1 MRRAIVLMIFLSTF
15 FACSQQLVYEG
26 RLRTETHDY
35 QAKVIVFPAKEEAV
49 LHLKMTAL
57 TSQET
62 SLMGNTIDLMAP
74 SGAQSIPLEKTFLS
88 RFLLSKGQTAI
99 IRTKWRLIN
108 DPAFYQLYGL
118 AGDTLP
124 EEYTLNV
131 GGLLGQSPLL
141 ISVRAAEG
149 ELQRYQKTRKPILRH
164 YKLVVPENF
173 ESVQRQHL
181 ETKGWII
188 QDEHDDHGEHEEHEE
203 EAISSQPFFIVG
215 DYTILMDGRYYVG
228 FYGFSRRDQVTLRVI
243 FVNREAELLY
253 FVPEN
258 LTLDVGGKIVRPKVK
273 KSLFQ
278 KQERKGFPLYRNQR
292 GEWLLEYSLENSP
305 EKLTL
310 SVGKAFVSPNGNS
323 LFAVENLW
331 LQADERK

>member
-1 MRRAIVLMIFLSTF
+1 MKRTVVLMVVFSTF
-15 FACSQQLVYEG
+15 LGCSQQVVYEG
-26 RLRTETHDY
+26 RLRTDTHDY
-35 QAKVIVFPAKEEAV
+35 QAKVIVSPAKEEAV

-57 TSQET
+57 VSQET

-74 SGAQSIPLEKTFLS
+74 SGAQSIPVEKTFLS
-88 RFLLSKGQTAI
+88 RFLLSKGQTAT

-124 EEYTLNV
+124 EEYTLNI
-131 GGLLGQSPLL
+131 GGLLGQTALL

-164 YKLVVPENF
+164 YKLEVPENF
-173 ESVQRQHL
+173 ESVQRGHL

-188 QDEHDDHGEHEEHEE
+188 QDEHDDHEEHKEE
-203 EAISSQPFFIVG
+203 SISSQPFFVVG

-253 FVPEN
+253 FVPQN
-258 LTLDVGGKIVRPKVK
+258 LALEVGGKTIKPKVK

-292 GEWLLEYSLENSP
+292 GEWLLEYRVENPP
-305 EKLTL
+305 EKLVL
-310 SVGKAFVSPNGNS
+310 LVEKAFVSPNGNP
-323 LFAVENLW
+323 LFAVESLW